1 MDPTRRIRTTSY
13 AAFNREAVF
22 DRDMNLYEK
31 PSDVPEPLRKM
42 ICESCFP
49 PSEEEIASL
58 HLDYC
63 VRIVP
68 HHQDTGGFF
77 VALLEKV
84 DEKPLNSPVTVG
96 APAYKKQKMFKD
108 EPFTFLKKDDDRCRN
123 EQKVET
129 TRFRLSQE
137 GIRHLLPYLQKQ
149 FVKIDEEDMLKVLKT
164 EETMIPLESLNC
176 KDAIREQGSG
186 SLVLFS
192 DKANPVCTWV
202 GFITSILLLFLVGFH
217 TVAPYVSKE
226 ERVHMLRM
234 MGVDC
239 SEIEQMMKSKRKQKA
254 AADRKAAW
262 EEAQAEK
269 MAEGAREQVEE
280 DTSNLSVNDEE
291 SKNGG
296 GDVVP

>member
-1 MDPTRRIRTTSY
+1 MQLSIARRG
-13 AAFNREAVF
+13 AAMLKVGGRLVYSTCSMNPIEDEAVVAQLLRESEGTLRLCDAHPLLPKLIGLRGVSTWKVF
-22 DRDMNLYEK
+22 DRDMNSYDK
-31 PSDVPEPLRKM
+31 PSDVPEQLRKM

-49 PSEEEIASL
+49 PSEEETASL

-63 VRIVP
+63 MRIVP

-84 DEKPLNSPVTVG
+84 EEKPLDSPVVVG

-108 EPFTFLKKDDDRCRN
+108 EPFTFLKKDDERWHDIKYQRNMTAVSIQNAGMKMFSRN

-149 FVKIDEEDMLKVLKT
+149 FVQIDEEDMLKILKT
-164 EETMIPLESLNC
+164 EETMIPLESLKC
-176 KDAIREQGSG
+176 KDAVREQGAG

-202 GFITSILLLFLVGFH
+202 RFPFPFN
-217 TVAPYVSKE
+217 A
-226 ERVHMLRM
+226 
-234 MGVDC
+234 C
-239 SEIEQMMKSKRKQKA
+239 C
-254 AADRKAAW
+254 
-262 EEAQAEK
+262 
-269 MAEGAREQVEE
+269 
-280 DTSNLSVNDEE
+280 
-291 SKNGG
+291 
-296 GDVVP
+296 